1 MELSDSTAEQL
12 IRAAIAVARQGIQ
25 LGQSP
30 FGAVIATADGKPV
43 CAEHNKVR
51 ANCDPTAHAETEAI
65 RHACKL
71 LDKIDLSG
79 HVIAST
85 CEPCPMCAAA
95 IHWARLDLVIYGASI
110 ADVAQLGFNEMSVSC
125 QSLYQISGS
134 KVGTMNGVLRA
145 ECQMLLQE
153 WRSGPGPDPY

>member
-1 MELSDSTAEQL
+1 M
-12 IRAAIAVARQGIQ
+12 RAAIVVARQGIQ

-30 FGAVIATADGKPV
+30 FGAVIATADGRPV

-51 ANCDPTAHAETEAI
+51 ADSDPTAHAEIEAI
-65 RHACKL
+65 RRACRL
-71 LDKIDLSG
+71 LDRIDLSG
-79 HVIAST
+79 HVIATT

-110 ADVAQLGFNEMSVSC
+110 ADVAQLGFKEMFVSC
-125 QSLYQISGS
+125 QSLYQMGGS
-134 KVGTMNGVLRA
+134 NVRTMDGVLRA
-145 ECQMLLQE
+145 ECQALFQD